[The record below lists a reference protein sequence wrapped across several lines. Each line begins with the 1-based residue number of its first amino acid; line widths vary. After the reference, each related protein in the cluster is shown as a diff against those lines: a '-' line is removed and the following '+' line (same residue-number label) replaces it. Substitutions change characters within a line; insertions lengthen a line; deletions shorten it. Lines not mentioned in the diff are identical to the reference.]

1 MITEKM
7 SYITTRIKKLQSVN
21 TSLIIVKVNLY
32 ANPLF
37 VFIFTPIYRP
47 LISLNGEILHLESED
62 AVDLL
67 IPGCRKVFK
76 ALLKE

>member
-32 ANPLF
+32 ANLLF

-47 LISLNGEILHLESED
+47 LITLNGEILHLESED
-62 AVDLL
+62 AIGLL
-67 IPGCRKVFK
+67 ILGSRKVFK